1 MQLLAPPLTDPVEY
15 QFKISTENMADEYNT
30 ELDGTRELLQGL
42 SIAQETSHNS
52 HSEEPSHT
60 GQSVYTNQVSL
71 TAFLHY

>member
-1 MQLLAPPLTDPVEY
+1 
-15 QFKISTENMADEYNT
+15 MADEYNT

-60 GQSVYTNQVSL
+60 GQLVYRNQV
-71 TAFLHY
+71 TAFLH